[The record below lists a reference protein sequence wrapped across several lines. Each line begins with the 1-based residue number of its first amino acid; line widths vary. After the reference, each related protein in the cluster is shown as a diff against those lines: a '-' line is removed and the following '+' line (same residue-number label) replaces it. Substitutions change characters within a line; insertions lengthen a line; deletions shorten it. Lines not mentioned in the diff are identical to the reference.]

1 MPDNLTNLNMS
12 KPLGITS
19 GAITDTCFGAT
30 ALTVVAGNNVLNDS
44 YILNDDNIL
53 WICLCNRTRER
64 DILQLLIIV
73 TLEID
78 RKFNWFEYDQIDLYT
93 YEYWINNCSSFFGAT

>member
-1 MPDNLTNLNMS
+1 MS

-30 ALTVVAGNNVLNDS
+30 ALTAVAGNNVLNDS

-53 WICLCNRTRER
+53 
-64 DILQLLIIV
+64 
-73 TLEID
+73 
-78 RKFNWFEYDQIDLYT
+78 
-93 YEYWINNCSSFFGAT
+93 